1 MSYQNKQLEY
11 NFLGEYFPDQEKFTP
26 DADDLEGTNL
36 NLLLDHG
43 MFYASKSFF
52 NYAKNRRILWGWSK
66 ECESTQD
73 DYEKGWA
80 GLQVFYLHVGYF
92 LLIISAPS
100 MLKIVLGP
108 YYHHKVIYI
117 F

>member
-52 NYAKNRRILWGWSK
+52 NYAKNRRILWG
-66 ECESTQD
+66 CLV
-73 DYEKGWA
+73 A
-80 GLQVFYLHVGYF
+80 RLVMVFFPKKPNVRSG
-92 LLIISAPS
+92 
-100 MLKIVLGP
+100 
-108 YYHHKVIYI
+108 
-117 F
+117 

>member
-1 MSYQNKQLEY
+1 MSKIVE
-11 NFLGEYFPDQEKFTP
+11 T
-26 DADDLEGTNL
+26 
-36 NLLLDHG
+36 
-43 MFYASKSFF
+43 
-52 NYAKNRRILWGWSK
+52 
-66 ECESTQD
+66 TQD

-117 F
+117 FWDSVLFGYVEYSKASLAS